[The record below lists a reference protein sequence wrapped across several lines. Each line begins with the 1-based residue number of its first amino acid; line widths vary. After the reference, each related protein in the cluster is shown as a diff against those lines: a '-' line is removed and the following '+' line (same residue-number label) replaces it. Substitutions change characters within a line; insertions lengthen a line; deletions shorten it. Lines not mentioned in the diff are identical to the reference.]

1 MDVNYL
7 LAREQISL
15 IRATQSPTPEARHA
29 HRGLARGYAA
39 LLVAHGFPHQDGLTD
54 GGEA

>member
-15 IRATQSPTPEARHA
+15 MRAAETASVEARHA
-29 HRGLARGYAA
+29 HLGLARGYASA
-39 LLVAHGFPHQDGLTD
+39 LIERGFPHQDSIAAD
-54 GGEA
+54 AV